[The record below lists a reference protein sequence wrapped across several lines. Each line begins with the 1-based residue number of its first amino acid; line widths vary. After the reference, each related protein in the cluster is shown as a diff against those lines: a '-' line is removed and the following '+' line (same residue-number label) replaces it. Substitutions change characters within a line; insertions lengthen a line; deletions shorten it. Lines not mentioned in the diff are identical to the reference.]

1 MSNNNWNPS
10 KEEKEKFAKEIEEI
24 NQFCKDNHIL
34 VTKNNNTYYFTVNN
48 NDYVVSNKSKD
59 YYKGKAI
66 YINASKLRIKQIYS
80 DLQAGLKLNS
90 KGFSIDKTEKSVES
104 QSKIVIE
111 PKKIEEARNK
121 NILEVADNLGM
132 KLKRVGTQ
140 TYQWNEHDSFVIN
153 QKNNTWYWY
162 SKDSGGDTIGLVQ
175 TIKEVNFKEATN
187 FLLTGQFEKFEDKP
201 IEKEPFHY
209 YLEKLE
215 QKNFDQATNYLMN
228 ERKLS
233 LETIKDFLAAEG
245 LAEAKHYF
253 GEAIEPVIV
262 FKSKDREGKI
272 TGASLQ
278 GIEKNFEL
286 HDRGYL
292 KRIMKNSDG
301 LDGFTFDIGKP
312 ERLVF
317 CEAPIDLMS
326 YYEIHKE
333 QLSNV
338 RLVAMDGLKE
348 ATISRKFVELIEE
361 IKGENSNQTIYE
373 KGQQL
378 SKLAKLTS
386 YFKDPKHNEIIT
398 IAVDNDK
405 AGRNF
410 INKLQTRGIAFKTD
424 LPPLNSNQEKMDWND
439 LLKIKKGGDVTTK
452 KPDIQASLRGIAEKN
467 SISIP
472 GIDMRLENGYSI

>member
-1 MSNNNWNPS
+1 
-10 KEEKEKFAKEIEEI
+10 
-24 NQFCKDNHIL
+24 
-34 VTKNNNTYYFTVNN
+34 
-48 NDYVVSNKSKD
+48 
-59 YYKGKAI
+59 
-66 YINASKLRIKQIYS
+66 
-80 DLQAGLKLNS
+80 
-90 KGFSIDKTEKSVES
+90 
-104 QSKIVIE
+104 
-111 PKKIEEARNK
+111 
-121 NILEVADNLGM
+121 M

-162 SKDSGGDTIGLVQ
+162 SKDSGGDTISLVQ

-187 FLLTGQFEKFEDKP
+187 FLLTGQFEKFNDKP
-201 IEKEPFHY
+201 IEKEAFHY

-253 GEAIEPVIV
+253 GDTIEPVIV
-262 FKSKDREGKI
+262 FKTKDREGKI

-301 LDGFTFDIGKP
+301 LDGFTFDVGKP

-317 CEAPIDLMS
+317 FEAPIDLMS

-410 INKLQTRGIAFKTD
+410 IDKLRAKGISFKMD
-424 LPPLNSNQEKMDWND
+424 LPPLINDQNKMDWND
-439 LLKIKKGGDVTTK
+439 YLKEEKGGIFQSK
-452 KPDIQASLRGIAEKN
+452 KSEVQICLDEFASNHEIILKQKQEQSN
-467 SISIP
+467 S
-472 GIDMRLENGYSI
+472 L

>member
-1 MSNNNWNPS
+1 MAN
-10 KEEKEKFAKEIEEI
+10 KEWKPNEEDKIKFAKKIEEI
-24 NQFCKDNHIL
+24 KIFCKENKIL
-34 VTKNNNTYYFTVNN
+34 PTKNFDSYYFTVNN

-121 NILEVADNLGM
+121 NILEIAENLGM

-253 GEAIEPVIV
+253 GDAIEPVIV
-262 FKSKDREGKI
+262 FKTKDREGKI

-326 YYEIHKE
+326 YYELHKE
-333 QLSNV
+333 NLSNV

-410 INKLQTRGIAFKTD
+410 IDKLRAKGISFKID
-424 LPPLNSNQEKMDWND
+424 LPPLNNDQNKMDWND
-439 LLKIKKGGDVTTK
+439 YLKEEKGEIFQAKKSDVQISL
-452 KPDIQASLRGIAEKN
+452 DGFASNHE
-467 SISIP
+467 ISLKQNQLQE
-472 GIDMRLENGYSI
+472 RSLK